1 MSGKGF
7 KFVGK
12 TKQVEKAPEA
22 LRGISATEGTDIK
35 ASPITTGLRK
45 TLQKPA
51 IEGMFSRKPVIV
63 ASKPK
68 APIAVTTKS
77 KEPLKANIAV
87 AKEES
92 LPEPLEEAT
101 EELKAEL
108 QNTVEETL
116 APQKPLIQKKKFSL
130 KKKPVQ
136 YGSFDDP
143 NLDEM
148 ARLIREEERK
158 DPYEAVPV
166 QAFVPETRRGF
177 ANFIK
182 ETYKGFTL
190 EPTEKAL
197 PTEAGDK
204 YPYQKFI
211 REYMRQSSP
220 YRGILTYHGLGSGKT
235 CTAIAASEALFST
248 ANKKIIVM
256 TPASLRKNFLKE
268 VSLCGF
274 RHFRLQNYWESMP
287 IDQTTRLFAT
297 SVLGLS
303 ESYLRTAS
311 SIWIPD
317 FRKTPEESNYSTLS
331 SEERTEIRKQIL
343 SLLVWDAEKNPTGRI
358 RFINYNG
365 ISSKKLQAIACKTPH
380 ADFFDDAVIII
391 DEIHNIVR
399 LMQGTI
405 DPYLIKMKGLR
416 RMIPMEE
423 VTVDKWKPSL
433 CREGLKTY
441 ARGYLFYRLL
451 LDARNSKIIGLSGTP
466 LINFPEELGIMMN
479 VLHGYIPTIDLI
491 VNKIGSAVQKQI
503 TDLMTAYKYVDFVK
517 VSQDPSGGG
526 TRLVCSLLPYGVRKI
541 SNDVGVERI
550 PPKEV
555 VPTIDVI
562 VNEIQ
567 QLLEANEF
575 VIRGSITTKAQALL
589 PPFGDTFNDA
599 FIGQGTNK
607 LKNDI
612 VLVKR
617 LTGMVSYYKG
627 SRADL
632 MPSVKVDEVVRV
644 PMSLYSQKK
653 YVEARE
659 TEVASEKSK
668 TKQTGMSGVWAEV
681 YEVAGAAQTSNY
693 KMASRQACNFTFPPN
708 VLRPK
713 PKTKKEQMAEA
724 ARGDKAGDIVDPI
737 ESVEVIEED
746 MPEMAEYDAQE
757 EADIV
762 AVAEEDAL
770 KDEELKGATEVVG
783 EVQQGGEENDAENIN
798 NTENENNAEN
808 INNTENKNNN
818 PLQTGGDGENS
829 PGGSLVPL
837 PTTTLEALAPPPTV
851 ETIEEGATQVSP
863 KPKKFTLKGLMQKKA
878 AELQPTC
885 KSGKEGEVYEEAI
898 LRAKECLVTLARDN
912 LKLISGGTTGL
923 HECSPKFAEMLTRI
937 AAAPGSSLVYSQ
949 FLDMEGIGIFRM
961 CMDVNGYAPIE
972 IINGPGGLAFSKATE
987 ASFRRGLE
995 DLQPRYITFSGYEKD
1010 DVRRLALDIFNSK
1023 LDELPSTIK
1032 AILTESGYTN
1042 NHKGEIC
1049 RVFCITSA
1057 GAEGLSLKNVR
1068 AVHIMEPYWNDVRL
1082 KQVKGR
1088 AIRIGSHLELPEAD
1102 RNVSIY
1108 TYLTCFSK
1116 DAQIL
1121 KAGEGRIDE
1130 TIRVADR
1137 VERKEAVALKLP
1149 IPERATEYIVT
1160 TDERIFLIAE
1170 RKKGILNSLESA
1182 MKSAAIDCEL
1192 NIEQNRDGSF
1202 KCLPLKG
1209 KVGDFLYHP
1218 DLETD
1223 IRESAAMYKIEEK
1236 PAVKANAPTTQ
1247 KPNFI
1252 LKRFKGVVYR
1262 MKIVDSGFE
1271 MYAEDDVDMKRLL
1284 GTAGVKDGQP
1294 APPVKFV

>member
-22 LRGISATEGTDIK
+22 FINLPATEGTDIK
-35 ASPITTGLRK
+35 PSKMTTALNK
-45 TLQKPA
+45 TIEKPA
-51 IEGMFSRKPVIV
+51 IEGMFARKPVV
-63 ASKPK
+63 AIKQK
-68 APIAVTTKS
+68 APILPVIQKLS
-77 KEPLKANIAV
+77 ILKAPI
-87 AKEES
+87 EE
-92 LPEPLEEAT
+92 
-101 EELKAEL
+101 
-108 QNTVEETL
+108 TVEPPTEAPIEETVE
-116 APQKPLIQKKKFSL
+116 PPPLVKKKKF
-130 KKKPVQ
+130 KVKKPAE
-136 YGSFDDP
+136 YGSFEDP

-148 ARLIREEERK
+148 ARLIREEESK
-158 DPYEAVPV
+158 DPYEATPV
-166 QAFVPETRRGF
+166 KAFVPETRRGF
-177 ANFIK
+177 SEFIK

-197 PTEAGDK
+197 PTEAGEK

-274 RHFRLQNYWESMP
+274 RHFRLQNYWEALP

-317 FRKTPEESNYSTLS
+317 FRKTPEEANYSTLS

-365 ISSKKLQAIACKTPH
+365 IPAKKLQAIACKTPH
-380 ADFFDDAVIII
+380 NDFFDDAVIII

-405 DPYLIKMKGLR
+405 DPYLIKMKALR
-416 RMIPMEE
+416 RLIPMEE
-423 VTVDKWKPSL
+423 ITVDKWKPSL

-466 LINFPEELGIMMN
+466 LINFPEELGILMN
-479 VLHGYIPTIDLI
+479 VLHGYIPTIELI
-491 VNKIGSAVQKQI
+491 VSKVGSTVQKQI

-526 TRLVCSLLPYGVRKI
+526 TRLVCSLLPYGIRKI
-541 SNDVGVERI
+541 SNDIGVERI
-550 PPKEV
+550 PQEETI
-555 VPTIDVI
+555 PTIDII

-567 QLLEANEF
+567 QILEANEF
-575 VIRGSITTKAQALL
+575 VIRGSINTKAQALL
-589 PPFGDTFNDA
+589 PPFADSFNDA

-617 LTGMVSYYKG
+617 LTGLVSYYKG

-681 YEVAGAAQTSNY
+681 YEVGGSAPSSNY

-724 ARGDKAGDIVDPI
+724 ARGDKPGDIVDAI
-737 ESVEVIEED
+737 ESAEVIEED
-746 MPEMAEYDAQE
+746 MPELDEYDAQE
-757 EADIV
+757 EADI
-762 AVAEEDAL
+762 AATAEEDAL
-770 KDEELKGATEVVG
+770 KEEELKGINEVVG
-783 EVQQGGEENDAENIN
+783 EVDAPVPAPVPAPAPAD
-798 NTENENNAEN
+798 TGAV
-808 INNTENKNNN
+808 
-818 PLQTGGDGENS
+818 QAGGDGDNDTTEGTLK
-829 PGGSLVPL
+829 PLAIL
-837 PTTTLEALAPPPTV
+837 PTTTLEALAPPLTV
-851 ETIEEGATQVSP
+851 ETQEAAPQATT
-863 KPKKFTLKGLMQKKA
+863 KKFALKGLMQKKA
-878 AELQPTC
+878 ADLQATC
-885 KSGKEGEVYEEAI
+885 KSGKEGDTYQEAI
-898 LRAKECLVTLARDN
+898 IKAKECLVTIGRDS
-912 LKLISGGTTGL
+912 LKLIPGATTGL
-923 HECSPKFAEMLTRI
+923 QECSPKFAEMLTRI

-972 IINGPGGLAFSKATE
+972 IISSPAGLSFSKATE
-987 ASFRRGLE
+987 ASFRNGN
-995 DLQPRYITFSGYEKD
+995 QPRYISFTGEQKDD
-1010 DVRRLALDIFNSK
+1010 DVRRLALDIFNAK
-1023 LDELPSTIK
+1023 LDELPSLIK
-1032 AILTESGYTN
+1032 NIITESGYTN

-1068 AVHIMEPYWNDVRL
+1068 AVHIMDPYWNDVRL
-1082 KQVKGR
+1082 RQVKGR

-1108 TYLTCFSK
+1108 TYLSCFSK
-1116 DAQIL
+1116 DAQVL

-1170 RKKGILNSLESA
+1170 RKKGVLNSLESA

-1202 KCLPLKG
+1202 QCMPLKG
-1209 KVGDFLYHP
+1209 KVGDFLYDP
-1218 DLETD
+1218 DLDID
-1223 IRESAAMYKIEEK
+1223 IRESASKYKIEEK
-1236 PAVKANAPTTQ
+1236 PAL

-1252 LKRFKGVVYR
+1252 LKKFKGVVYR

-1271 MYAEDDVDMKRLL
+1271 MYAEDDIEMKRIL
-1284 GTAGVKDGQP
+1284 GTAGMKEGQP
-1294 APPVKFV
+1294 APPVKFN